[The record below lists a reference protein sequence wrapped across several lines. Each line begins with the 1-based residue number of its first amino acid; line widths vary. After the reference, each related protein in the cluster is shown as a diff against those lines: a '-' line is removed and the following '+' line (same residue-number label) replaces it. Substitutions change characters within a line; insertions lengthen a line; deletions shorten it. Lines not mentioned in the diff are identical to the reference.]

1 MSFQSTF
8 CLWMSVNPSEAL
20 GIYSNASAKV
30 SKLLNFK
37 ITTAGVKP
45 LPLHIV
51 GQLFWP
57 YMCNSE
63 KLRNPHLYCLC
74 NVSAVLNLIWWRCTY
89 SLPSICEYFCG
100 HCFCT
105 ITQLG
110 TTVSFCST
118 YVNNNNSES
127 LLLLLDR
134 YRLKNNV
141 WDCWGDRY
149 IRHRQTNAKDAL
161 ESTKCDNIK
170 HVLTEFFYSFQGL
183 ICFFLSKERIFAL

>member
-1 MSFQSTF
+1 
-8 CLWMSVNPSEAL
+8 MSVNPSEAL

-74 NVSAVLNLIWWRCTY
+74 NVCCIKLDLM
-89 SLPSICEYFCG
+89 E
-100 HCFCT
+100 
-105 ITQLG
+105 
-110 TTVSFCST
+110 T
-118 YVNNNNSES
+118 YVFP
-127 LLLLLDR
+127 DP
-134 YRLKNNV
+134 
-141 WDCWGDRY
+141 
-149 IRHRQTNAKDAL
+149 
-161 ESTKCDNIK
+161 
-170 HVLTEFFYSFQGL
+170 FYL
-183 ICFFLSKERIFAL
+183 

>member
-1 MSFQSTF
+1 M
-8 CLWMSVNPSEAL
+8 
-20 GIYSNASAKV
+20 Y
-30 SKLLNFK
+30 
-37 ITTAGVKP
+37 
-45 LPLHIV
+45 
-51 GQLFWP
+51 
-57 YMCNSE
+57 
-63 KLRNPHLYCLC
+63 
-74 NVSAVLNLIWWRCTY
+74 AVLNLIWWRRTY

-183 ICFFLSKERIFAL
+183 ICFFFVQGENFCFVTNLKLGLFVSILAYDLKPCFFTSNNCRIKLMFCKIY